1 MMAIDGADSTT
12 LRGRRWKSPSRSR
25 KSTGRTRAK
34 AFEAAGGYSPTVGI
48 IGAVLGLIHVMSNLS
63 DIAAVGEG
71 IAGAFVATIYG
82 VAVANIIFLP
92 LGGRIKLRLREEI
105 TMKEM
110 MLVGV
115 LAIQE
120 GMNPKLVRERLTEFV
135 HSPAGE
141 EAGRRPEAAR
151 ANLADCAMRKKKHPE
166 HVNHE
171 RWLVSYADF
180 ITLLFAFFVVMFAV
194 SQVDSKRM
202 GRFTEAFSKAVGEEI
217 FPGKGDTIIPV
228 VADLQASDKG
238 EGGRAAR
245 GAEEGAQRRSRSSR
259 RRATRSRGW
268 SSCSAVTSWCCASP
282 TTCSSRAETTR

>member
-1 MMAIDGADSTT
+1 MQPGPLIGMGFALLCILLGNVLEGGHLGSIIGGPAALIVVGGTIGAVMVQYPISTLLAAVRAAGGTFKKPTVDGHKLIDEIVDYANRARRDGILGLEKIASSASDPYLAKALMMAIDGVDSTT
-12 LRGRRWKSPSRSR
+12 LRETMEITIAQQEEHGEDA
-25 KSTGRTRAK
+25 AK

-135 HSPAGE
+135 HSPAGAKP
-141 EAGRRPEAAR
+141 AGEPEAAR
-151 ANLADCAMRKKKHPE
+151 A
-166 HVNHE
+166 
-171 RWLVSYADF
+171 
-180 ITLLFAFFVVMFAV
+180 T
-194 SQVDSKRM
+194 
-202 GRFTEAFSKAVGEEI
+202 
-217 FPGKGDTIIPV
+217 
-228 VADLQASDKG
+228 
-238 EGGRAAR
+238 
-245 GAEEGAQRRSRSSR
+245 
-259 RRATRSRGW
+259 
-268 SSCSAVTSWCCASP
+268 
-282 TTCSSRAETTR
+282 